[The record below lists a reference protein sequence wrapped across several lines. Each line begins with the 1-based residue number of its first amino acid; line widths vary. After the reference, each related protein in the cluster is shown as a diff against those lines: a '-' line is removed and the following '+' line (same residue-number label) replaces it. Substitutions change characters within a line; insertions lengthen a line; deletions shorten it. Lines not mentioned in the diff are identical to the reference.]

1 MAIEGNHA
9 MAHIDQQ
16 AELDRAGANIEG
28 RWDAILHFSKNYPLA
43 VTGIFIVIIF
53 VLFAIFAD
61 FIAAHDPV
69 QTNSTLSNCVRAAC
83 HLCLR

>member
-1 MAIEGNHA
+1 MAIEENYA

-53 VLFAIFAD
+53 IFSHSLEHGFWIILVIIRYLFIVT
-61 FIAAHDPV
+61 IE
-69 QTNSTLSNCVRAAC
+69 S
-83 HLCLR
+83 